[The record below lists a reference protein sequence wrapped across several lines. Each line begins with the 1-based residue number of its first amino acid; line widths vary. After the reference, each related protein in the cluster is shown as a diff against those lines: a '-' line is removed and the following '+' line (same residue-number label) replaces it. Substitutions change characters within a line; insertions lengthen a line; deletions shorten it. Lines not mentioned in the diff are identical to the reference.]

1 MNSIMDRSDLKKL
14 AAYGAVIAI
23 MFVAYYGNFLPLRKS
38 QSFIYMNRSL
48 GTVRSWE
55 QLQVIASE
63 SLDKRSPIGQEEI
76 VRSFTNMMLGVL
88 RSNGQNPAL
97 TAAVMEY
104 LHRYYDPIIN
114 RGRGMSFQQNLYV
127 LGLMN
132 QIAYAQTKEA
142 AYLNESE
149 RYFVTAVN
157 LAPNRPQSLYGL
169 LDVYRIKQDRQK
181 MEEIGNRI
189 LSLWPQDENVK
200 ALLQGK

>member
-1 MNSIMDRSDLKKL
+1 MDRSDLKKL
-14 AAYGAVIAI
+14 AAYAAVLAI

-38 QSFIYMNRSL
+38 QSFIYLNRTL

-55 QLQVIASE
+55 QLQAIASE
-63 SLDKRSPIGQEEI
+63 SLDKNSPVGQEEI
-76 VRSFTNMMLGVL
+76 VRSFTNMLLAVI
-88 RSNGQNPAL
+88 RSNGQNPGL

-104 LHRYYDPIIN
+104 VHRYYDPIIN

-132 QIAYAQTKEA
+132 QIAYAQTKDV
-142 AYLNESE
+142 AYLDEAE
-149 RYFVTAVN
+149 RYFVMAVN
-157 LAPNRPQSLYGL
+157 LAPKRPQSLYGL
-169 LDVYRIKQDRQK
+169 LDVYRMKQDRKK

-189 LSLWPQDENVK
+189 LSLWPEDQNVK